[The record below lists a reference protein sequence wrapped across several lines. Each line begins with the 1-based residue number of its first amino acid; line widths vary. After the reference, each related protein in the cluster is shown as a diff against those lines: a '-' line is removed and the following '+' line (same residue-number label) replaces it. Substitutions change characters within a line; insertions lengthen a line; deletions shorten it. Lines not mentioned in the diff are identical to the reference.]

1 VTSQRDADYSEY
13 MEFRLPALRR
23 LALLLCQDRHRADDL
38 VQQAIIRVYVH
49 WAKAS
54 AADST
59 DAYVNAILVREFL
72 HERRSGWTRRVSV
85 TDQLPEAPVLTA
97 DRDGLMDLQ
106 AAVAAL
112 PPGQRAALVL
122 RYYCDLNIDRT
133 AAVLGCSTGTV
144 KSQTAKALA
153 ALRSRLNGDAAIT
166 AAGGRVP
173 ARMRRRAGK
182 GPHRA

>member
-1 VTSQRDADYSEY
+1 MTTQRDADYSEY
-13 MEFRLPALRR
+13 VEFRLPALRR

-38 VQQAIIRVYVH
+38 VQQAVIRVYVH

-54 AADST
+54 AADNT

-85 TDQLPEAPVLTA
+85 TDHLPEAPILMA

-112 PPGQRAALVL
+112 PRRQRATLVL
-122 RYYCDLNIDRT
+122 RYYCDLNIGQT
-133 AAVLGCSTGTV
+133 ATTLGCSTGTV

-153 ALRSRLNGDAAIT
+153 ALRSQLGSGSVIT
-166 AAGGRVP
+166 TTGSQAP
-173 ARMRRRAGK
+173 APMRRRAGK

>member
-1 VTSQRDADYSEY
+1 VTAQRDADYTEY
-13 MEFRLPALRR
+13 VEYRLPALRR

-38 VQQAIIRVYVH
+38 VQQAVIQVYVH
-49 WAKAS
+49 WARAS
-54 AADST
+54 AADNT

-72 HERRSGWTRRVSV
+72 HERRSGWARRVSV
-85 TDQLPEAPVLTA
+85 TGQLPDAPILTA

-122 RYYCDLNIDRT
+122 RYYCDLNIEQT
-133 AAVLGCSTGTV
+133 AAALGCSTGTV
-144 KSQTAKALA
+144 KSQTAKAIA
-153 ALRSRLNGDAAIT
+153 ALRSRLDSDPPVT
-166 AAGGRVP
+166 TTGRQP
-173 ARMRRRAGK
+173 SLPERRRAGK

>member
-1 VTSQRDADYSEY
+1 MTTQRDADYSEY
-13 MEFRLPALRR
+13 VEYRLPALRR

-38 VQQAIIRVYVH
+38 VQQAIIRVYVR

-54 AADST
+54 AADNT

-85 TDQLPEAPVLTA
+85 TDQLPEAPILTA

-112 PPGQRAALVL
+112 PPGQRAVLVL
-122 RYYCDLNIDRT
+122 RYYCDLNVDRT
-133 AAVLGCSTGTV
+133 AAALGCSTGTV

-153 ALRSRLNGDAAIT
+153 ALRGRLNGDAAIT
-166 AAGGRVP
+166 TAGSQAP
-173 ARMRRRAGK
+173 APMRRRAGK
-182 GPHRA
+182 GPRHA